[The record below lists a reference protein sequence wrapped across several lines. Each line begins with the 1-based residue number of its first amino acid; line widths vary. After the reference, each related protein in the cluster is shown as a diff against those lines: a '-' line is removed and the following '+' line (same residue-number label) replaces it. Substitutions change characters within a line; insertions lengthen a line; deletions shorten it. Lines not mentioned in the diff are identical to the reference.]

1 MILLSAVMIYV
12 GPLAPFAL
20 AQFQWSQRI
29 ASIANLPSGILDIGL
44 ALDTNANCYVTGWFD
59 GTNNFG
65 GITLTNHSTGGGS
78 DIFVAKYNSSGTLQ
92 WVQPAGQSAGNVN
105 YGRAVGADTNGNIY
119 VTGGYQGPAT
129 FGNTNLSATSGEQF
143 FLAKYNAISGTN
155 QWVKPSTG
163 GNGNNSGIG
172 LTVDGAGNCYA
183 LAVMDYVRAVGTSI
197 SFGSSSG
204 SITVTN
210 AKNGTTFLVL
220 VKYDSTGTAQW
231 AQLFDSSVETYG
243 SKVAVDAAGNVYV
256 RGTFTSD
263 MTIGSSNL
271 TVSAGSTKN
280 MFIAKFNNSG
290 LLVWVQ
296 QPMGGNVDEGG
307 VAVDPVGNVFVSGAF
322 NTNLNFGTNLS
333 GTLIILTNMANGSA
347 SSGDAFLAKY
357 NSAGVIQWA
366 QAAGGANGGY
376 YMDIALDTQTNIYAA
391 GGLVSGAA
399 VSKYS
404 PAGTLQWTYAANG
417 PVGSTV
423 SKCAVDAVGH
433 CYVNGIYQ
441 GTTAFGTNAL
451 QPQEAWNFFL
461 AETVT
466 NPTVQFTANP
476 TSGLPPLT
484 VQFNSANV
492 DSQGNTITSWNW
504 NFGDGTTTNAQNP
517 SHTYT
522 NTGTFNPGFVA
533 TNNHNVAVIGYGSQI
548 AVTNLIISPFTVTTN
563 NGSITITSY
572 IGPSG
577 AVVIPPAIYGYP
589 VTGIGANAFWYRNG
603 QYGTPDVTSV
613 TIPNSVTSIGDYA
626 FSDCT
631 SLTNVTLGTNVT
643 SIGANAFSGNKHN
656 LGDPLPS
663 ITIPNSVT
671 NIGDYAFS
679 GCGSLTNVTI
689 PNSVTS
695 IGDYAFS
702 DCTNLTNI
710 TLGTNVTSI
719 GAYAFSDNY
728 EYEGD
733 PLSSITIP
741 NSVTNIGAYAFWECT
756 SLTNVT
762 LGTNITSIGA
772 YAFSGQIYAEGGDPF
787 SSITIP
793 NSVTSIGDGAFNDCY
808 SLTSVT
814 IPNRV
819 TSIGDNVFSDCSSLT
834 SITLG
839 TNVTS
844 IGDGAFSG
852 TRLTS
857 ITIPNSVTS
866 IGDYAFSSCSSL
878 TSITFPNSVTNIG
891 AYAFSVGYEGDPLSS
906 ITIPNSIINIGEGA
920 FIHCASL
927 TSAAI
932 QGGAIGDYAFC
943 DCFSLTSVTLGTNVT
958 SIGAYAFS
966 SEEYEGDPL
975 SSITIPNSVTS
986 IGANAFSYCYELKYV
1001 TLGTKV
1007 TSIGDNAFSG
1017 IYGGDPLS
1025 SITIPNSVTNIGTNA
1040 FLDCASLHQAYF
1052 QGNAPIVDG
1061 QPGSADST
1069 VFESEWGTAYYLPGT
1084 TGWGATFGGWPTAL
1098 WYQPT
1103 PTILGSG
1110 YGLGVRSNSFG
1121 FTISWA
1127 TNISVVVQA
1136 TTNLANPVWTS
1147 LATNPLVGGT
1157 NYFSDPKWTN
1167 YPRRFYRITTP

>member
-263 MTIGSSNL
+263 MTIGTSNPV
-271 TVSAGSTKN
+271 VSAGSTKN

-290 LLVWVQ
+290 VLVWVQ
-296 QPMGGNVDEGG
+296 QPIGGNVDEGG
-307 VAVDPVGNVFVSGAF
+307 VAVDSAGNVFVSGAF
-322 NTNLNFGTNLS
+322 DSNLNFGTNLN
-333 GTLIILTNMANGSA
+333 GTVIILTNMANGSA
-347 SSGDAFLAKY
+347 SFGDAFLAKY

-376 YMDIALDTQTNIYAA
+376 YMDIALDAQTNIYAA

-417 PVGSTV
+417 PPANPVGSV
-423 SKCAVDAVGH
+423 VAKCAVDAAGH
-433 CYVNGIYQ
+433 CYVDGIYQ
-441 GTTAFGTNAL
+441 GTTAFGTNTL
-451 QPQEAWNFFL
+451 LPQEAWNFFL

-466 NPTVQFTANP
+466 NPTVQFTASP

-484 VQFNSANV
+484 VQFNSTNV
-492 DSQGNTITSWNW
+492 DSLGNTISSWKW

-522 NTGTFNPGFVA
+522 NTGTFNPSFVA
-533 TNNHNVAVIGYGSQI
+533 TNNHNVAVIGYGPQI
-548 AVTNLIISPFTVTTN
+548 AVTNLIILFTAYPTNGLLPLAVQFNAYGVDSAGNNIISWNWNFGDGVTTN
-563 NGSITITSY
+563 GQYPSHTYTNAGTFNPTLVATNNQRIAVIGFGPQITTLTSASPTNLTYTITNGTVTITGY
-572 IGPSG
+572 IGSG
-577 AVVIPPAIYGYP
+577 GGVVNIPPTINGYP
-589 VTGIGANAFWYRNG
+589 VIGIGANAFFDCYSL
-603 QYGTPDVTSV
+603 TSI
-613 TIPNSVTSIGDYA
+613 TIPNNVTNIGSGA
-626 FSDCT
+626 FMNCT
-631 SLTNVTLGTNVT
+631 NLTSAAIQGGAIGGSAFYGCYSLTNVTLGTNVT
-643 SIGANAFSGNKHN
+643 SIGA
-656 LGDPLPS
+656 
-663 ITIPNSVT
+663 
-671 NIGDYAFS
+671 YAFS
-679 GCGSLTNVTI
+679 GGYYYGN
-689 PNSVTS
+689 
-695 IGDYAFS
+695 
-702 DCTNLTNI
+702 
-710 TLGTNVTSI
+710 TLYG
-719 GAYAFSDNY
+719 G
-728 EYEGD
+728 GD

-741 NSVTNIGAYAFWECT
+741 NSVTNIGAYAFYDCT
-756 SLTNVT
+756 NLTSAAIQGG
-762 LGTNITSIGA
+762 GT
-772 YAFSGQIYAEGGDPF
+772 
-787 SSITIP
+787 
-793 NSVTSIGDGAFNDCY
+793 IGDYAFNDCY
-808 SLTSVT
+808 SLT
-814 IPNRV
+814 N
-819 TSIGDNVFSDCSSLT
+819 
-834 SITLG
+834 
-839 TNVTS
+839 
-844 IGDGAFSG
+844 
-852 TRLTS
+852 
-857 ITIPNSVTS
+857 
-866 IGDYAFSSCSSL
+866 
-878 TSITFPNSVTNIG
+878 
-891 AYAFSVGYEGDPLSS
+891 
-906 ITIPNSIINIGEGA
+906 
-920 FIHCASL
+920 
-927 TSAAI
+927 
-932 QGGAIGDYAFC
+932 
-943 DCFSLTSVTLGTNVT
+943 VTLGTNVT

-966 SEEYEGDPL
+966 GYYYNMYYTLCYEGDPL
-975 SSITIPNSVTS
+975 SSITIPNNVTS
-986 IGANAFSYCYELKYV
+986 
-1001 TLGTKV
+1001 
-1007 TSIGDNAFSG
+1007 
-1017 IYGGDPLS
+1017 
-1025 SITIPNSVTNIGTNA
+1025 IGTNA
-1040 FLDCASLHQAYF
+1040 F
-1052 QGNAPIVDG
+1052 
-1061 QPGSADST
+1061 
-1069 VFESEWGTAYYLPGT
+1069 YYC
-1084 TGWGATFGGWPTAL
+1084 
-1098 WYQPT
+1098 
-1103 PTILGSG
+1103 
-1110 YGLGVRSNSFG
+1110 
-1121 FTISWA
+1121 
-1127 TNISVVVQA
+1127 
-1136 TTNLANPVWTS
+1136 TNLTN
-1147 LATNPLVGGT
+1147 ATIQGGT
-1157 NYFSDPKWTN
+1157 IGEYA
-1167 YPRRFYRITTP
+1167 FYACFNQRHAWNQCHQHRSVCILWRLLRWGSIVKHHNSQQRHQHR